1 MATFTGRHE
10 LRIDQKGRV
19 SVPSEYRRELGG
31 PAVESVAVAPAP
43 DRPALEAFDS
53 QIVRNLSARLA
64 TRTLTDGERASIKY
78 FMEEIEMTAFDGE
91 GRIRLS
97 DRLKAHAGLADAALF
112 VGQGQTFQIW
122 SPAAHRAHKADEAK
136 KLGPVGGID
145 TILPLAGGGPA
156 GGSGA

>member
-53 QIVRNLSARLA
+53 QIVRNLSQRLA
-64 TRTLTDGERASIKY
+64 TRTLSDAERASIKY

-122 SPAAHRAHKADEAK
+122 NPAAHRARKAEETK

-145 TILPLAGGGPA
+145 TILPLAGGPA
-156 GGSGA
+156 GTGP